1 MRAVVIVPSRPSLFP
16 GAQETASDLLL
27 PLGDRPFVQHV
38 VERLVSLGA
47 TRLTFVSEPLGRRW
61 RELLGDGAR
70 WGCTFEFVSAAPSE
84 VYKAVAGAAG
94 EPGDV
99 VWLAHADE
107 APTAPD
113 GEIAG
118 ETSGIL
124 LRASDGSWS
133 GWAVVTAGVLASL
146 AGCADREAA
155 AAVLDGR
162 CRRIVCG
169 EGLSMADYTAFLASQ
184 FALLQGG
191 AAAAPLTGR
200 EVRPGIRMGRGAMAH
215 PSVEFIAPV
224 FIGDNV
230 RIGAE
235 SRIGPNAV
243 IGRGCVVERKCTVAD
258 AMVAD
263 STYVGEGLELNH
275 VLVDGSTIVNVELGA
290 AIVIPD
296 KFILSS
302 VR

>member
-61 RELLGDGAR
+61 REMLPHGAR
-70 WGCTFEFVSAAPSE
+70 
-84 VYKAVAGAAG
+84 
-94 EPGDV
+94 
-99 VWLAHADE
+99 HADE
-107 APTAPD
+107 APTAPN